1 LENATVDNTGF
12 RIRESGADIEVPL
25 HVQPRARRTQIA
37 GLHDGTLKLKIS
49 APPVDDAANRAIL
62 EFFSGLLGHPK
73 SRLHIISGG
82 KSRNKV
88 LRIEDMSLKRFQESI
103 AAHL

>member
-1 LENATVDNTGF
+1 MGNTDF

-37 GLHDGTLKLKIS
+37 GLHDGILKVKIS

-62 EFFSGLLGHPK
+62 EFFSSLLGHPK
-73 SRLHIISGG
+73 SRLHIISGE

-88 LRIEDMSLKRFQESI
+88 LRIEGMSLRRFQESI

>member
-1 LENATVDNTGF
+1 VDDKDF
-12 RIRESGADIEVPL
+12 RFRQSGADIEVLL

-37 GLHDGTLKLKIS
+37 GLHDRTLKVKIA
-49 APPVDDAANRAIL
+49 APPVDDAANRAII
-62 EFFSGLLGHPK
+62 EFFSDLLGRPK
-73 SRLHIISGG
+73 SRLHIISGE

-88 LRIEDMSLKRFQESI
+88 LRVEDMSPNRFRELI

>member
-1 LENATVDNTGF
+1 MDNTGF

>member
-1 LENATVDNTGF
+1 VDNTGF

>member
-1 LENATVDNTGF
+1 MDSKGL
-12 RIRESGADIEVPL
+12 RIHESGADIEVPL

-37 GLHDGTLKLKIS
+37 GLHDGTLKVTIS
-49 APPVDDAANRAIL
+49 APPVDDAANRAIV
-62 EFFSGLLGHPK
+62 EFFSTLLGHPK
-73 SRLHIISGG
+73 SRFHIISGE

-88 LRIEDMSLKRFQESI
+88 LRIEGMSLRRFQESI

>member
-1 LENATVDNTGF
+1 MDSSNCRV
-12 RIRESGADIEVPL
+12 RESGAALEVPL

-37 GLHDGTLKLKIS
+37 GIHDGALRVKVS

-62 EFFSGLLGHPK
+62 DYFSKLLGLPK
-73 SRLHIISGG
+73 SRLQIIAGE

-88 LRIEDMSLKRFQESI
+88 LRIDGMNHSDFQERI
-103 AAHL
+103 ATASAKHV